1 MAGQHDE
8 RCPEW
13 FRLHTSGGGT
23 LTWGQISDRHGGSPT
38 GNAIKKRVKAWEKD
52 GAPGEVP
59 LNASEGSQEPPVMV
73 EVLDPHTGPADL
85 IPRLWSNA
93 KEQARLRQ
101 AMHKTQTVF
110 TVRIPEHLPVMH
122 TWTAD
127 WHLLDA
133 GTDHDRFDEDLSIW
147 LSEPGVYLGIGGDL
161 SNWTSPA
168 VLPRAM
174 PKNVMPSEVAEMLVR
189 WKLEQIRAQTL
200 YGVVG
205 NHDDF
210 PGATGWHPVDSM
222 YRDMGIPNLGPG
234 GRVFLQ
240 LGTITYQIEAR
251 HSFNFNSALN
261 DTNSHRQLWAQAGK
275 PDMVFTAHLHHPT
288 MHHRTFDGDDTVWA
302 RNGSYKREDHYAK
315 SKNFV
320 HTQSEPADQPGVI
333 LLPDVKRMIPFR
345 NYRDGLPLLRALRA
359 EYASRQKGVSA

>member
-1 MAGQHDE
+1 MNTSTENQLRE
-8 RCPEW
+8 RW
-13 FRLHTSGGGT
+13 YHLHVSGGGS
-23 LTWGQISDRHGGSPT
+23 LSWDQIAEQENCGLN
-38 GNAIKKRVKAWEKD
+38 GNTIRKRVKVWKEAQQLN
-52 GAPGEVP
+52 GAPPEMGVP
-59 LNASEGSQEPPVMV
+59 STLPSEV
-73 EVLDPHTGPADL
+73 EVLDPHKLPPDWMERMWNNT
-85 IPRLWSNA
+85 

-101 AMHKTQTVF
+101 ETKKAQTVF
-110 TVRIPEHLPVMH
+110 RVRIPDNLPVMH

-127 WHLLDA
+127 WHLFDS
-133 GTDHDRFDEDLSIW
+133 GTDHDLFDEDLSLW
-147 LSEPGVYLGIGGDL
+147 ATTPGVYLGIGGGL

-174 PKNVMPSEVAEMLVR
+174 PANVLPSDYAAMLLR
-189 WKLEQIRAQTL
+189 YKMEQIRRQVL
-200 YGVVG
+200 YGVEG

-210 PGATGWHPVDSM
+210 PSATGWHPVADI
-222 YRDMGIPNLGPG
+222 YRECGIPNLGPG
-234 GRVFLQ
+234 GRVFLTV
-240 LGTITYQIEAR
+240 GAVTYQIEAR

-320 HTQSEPADQPGVI
+320 HTQSEPADQPAVI
-333 LLPDVKRMIPFR
+333 LMPDSKRMIPFR
-345 NYRDGLPLLRALRA
+345 NYRDGLPLLAALR
-359 EYASRQKGVSA
+359 EQYAKRTA